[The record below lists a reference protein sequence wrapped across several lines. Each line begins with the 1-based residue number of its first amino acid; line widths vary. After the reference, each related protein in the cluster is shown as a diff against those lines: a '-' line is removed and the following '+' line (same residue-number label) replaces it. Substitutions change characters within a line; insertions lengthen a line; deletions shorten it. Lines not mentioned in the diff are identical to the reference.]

1 MKTVG
6 TSLQRVDAIKKV
18 TGQAV
23 YANDLLMPRMLYAQ
37 VKRSPHP
44 HARILRLNTA
54 KAEAL
59 PGVRC
64 VITGECY
71 TKRCG
76 LYLEDRNFLA
86 VGTAKYLGEAVA
98 AVAAETP
105 EIADAACALIEV
117 EYEVL
122 PAVTN
127 ALEGMC
133 PDAPLIH
140 PDLHTY
146 KVAPIFSPKP
156 HTNIS
161 HHYKLRKGDVDRA
174 FEQCDVVMENTYYVP
189 HVQHVPLEPHCA
201 IAKYELDGKTTV
213 WGSIQSPYAV
223 RQALSMAF
231 DIPLNKLRVVS
242 PYVGGGF
249 GSKAG
254 TTLEGIIIPLAR
266 RNPGR
271 PVKLCYTREDEFENS
286 YVRQGLHCKIK
297 TGINKD
303 GKIMA
308 VKNEFVWDGGAYTEY
323 GVNITK
329 AGGWASAGPYDI
341 PNVWT
346 DSYCVYTNH
355 PVGGPY
361 RGFGMCEIHFGIE
374 QNIDELAG
382 KIGMDPA
389 EVRRINGL
397 RSGGVTGTGEV
408 LTDPGYQDCLE
419 QVLKDIEYEKK
430 PSNPSPTKLRGKGVA
445 SGWKSPSQPT
455 NAGSSAI
462 IRMNEDGSFI
472 LATSGQEIGQG
483 SETVLTQIAAEAMSV
498 NPACITLH
506 FGDTDATP
514 YEWQTVASRTTYC
527 AGNAIKLACED
538 LCGKILELAQI
549 KMGAYKR
556 DLEIVDGFVTHRIYK
571 DRKLPLSDFA
581 LGLSF
586 PDGSGVG
593 GPAIGVGT
601 FTLENN
607 LNVDHDT
614 GMGIH
619 PAAFWTFGCNG
630 AEVEVDT
637 ETGHIRVLKMVSCFD
652 AGKVINPTAFAAQTE
667 GAMVQSMGTALF
679 EELKLKDGKILNKSF
694 VDYKIPTAD
703 DAPELVVKYVEH
715 PEPTGPYGAR
725 GVGEP
730 LMVPGAPAIA
740 NAVYNAIGIR
750 FKRMPITPEDV
761 LKALEENRE
770 REQS

>member
-1 MKTVG
+1 MRAVG
-6 TSLQRVDAIKKV
+6 ESLQRVDAIKKV
-18 TGQAV
+18 TGQAQYV
-23 YANDLLMPRMLYAQ
+23 DDIIMPRMLYAQ
-37 VKRSPHP
+37 VKRSPYP
-44 HARILRLNTA
+44 HARILRIDTS

-59 PGVRC
+59 PGVRS
-64 VITGECY
+64 VITGDCY

-76 LYLEDRNFLA
+76 LYLEDKNFLA
-86 VGTAKYLGEAVA
+86 VGTAKYRGEAVA

-105 EIADAACALIEV
+105 EIADEAVELIEV
-117 EYEVL
+117 EYEQL

-127 ALEGMC
+127 AVEGMK

-146 KVAPIFSPKP
+146 KVAPIFHPVP

-161 HHYKLRKGDVDRA
+161 HHYKLRKGDVDKA
-174 FEQCDVVMENTYYVP
+174 FEACDVVTENTYYIP

-201 IAKYELDGKTTV
+201 VAQYDLDGKVTV

-223 RQALSMAF
+223 RQALSAAF
-231 DIPLNKLRVVS
+231 DIPLNKLRVIS

-249 GSKAG
+249 GAKAG

-266 RNPGR
+266 RNRGR
-271 PVKLCYTREDEFENS
+271 PVKLNYSREDEFENS
-286 YVRQGLHCKIK
+286 YVRQGLHCRIK
-297 TGINKD
+297 TGINRD
-303 GKIMA
+303 GKIQA

-329 AGGWASAGPYDI
+329 AGGWASAGHYDI

-361 RGFGMCEIHFGIE
+361 RGFGMCEIHFAIE
-374 QNIDELAG
+374 QNIDEVAL

-389 EVRRINGL
+389 QVRRINGL
-397 RSGGVTGTGEV
+397 RPGGVTGTGEV
-408 LTDPGYQDCLE
+408 MEVSGFHDCLE
-419 QVLKDIEYEKK
+419 QVLEDIEYDKK
-430 PSNPSPTKLRGKGVA
+430 PVDPSPTRKRGKGVA
-445 SGWKSPSQPT
+445 AGWKSPSQPT

-462 IRMNEDGSFI
+462 IRMNEDGTFI
-472 LATSGQEIGQG
+472 LMTSGQEIGQG
-483 SETVLTQIAAEAMSV
+483 SETALTQIAAETLDV
-498 NPACITLH
+498 DPALISCR
-506 FGDTDATP
+506 FGDTDHTP

-538 LCGKILELAQI
+538 LKNKILDLAQI
-549 KMGAYKR
+549 KLGAYKR
-556 DLEIVDGFVTHRIYK
+556 DLEFRDGFVAHKLYP
-571 DRKLPLSDFA
+571 DRKVPLSDFA

-593 GPAIGVGT
+593 GPAIGVGC

-614 GMGIH
+614 GMGSH
-619 PAAFWTFGCNG
+619 PAAFWTIGCNG

-637 ETGHIRVLKMVSCFD
+637 QTGHIKVLKMVSCFD
-652 AGKVINPTAFAAQTE
+652 AGKVINPLTYTCQSE
-667 GAMVQSMGTALF
+667 GAMVQSLGTALF
-679 EELKLKDGKILNKSF
+679 EELKLKDGKVLNKSF

-703 DAPELVVKYVEH
+703 DVPELVVKYVEH

-740 NAVYNAIGIR
+740 NAVYQAIGVR
-750 FKRMPITPEDV
+750 FRRMPITPDDV
-761 LKALEENRE
+761 LKAL
-770 REQS
+770 REQQENEKG